1 MSSILKKTRI
11 LVAEDDANIR
21 EGLVDTLTS
30 EGYDVT
36 AAQDGNAALAA
47 FESDRFSLILLDV
60 MMPGKSGYD
69 LCRIIRSKDETL
81 PVIMLTAK
89 GEEIDKVVG
98 LKLGA
103 DDYITK
109 PFGIHELLA
118 RIEAVLRRS
127 KRTLEKETIRTPESF
142 TFGGRTVKT
151 KSYKLIKNGDT
162 LDLSEREMNLLLF
175 FHNHPDEVLS
185 RETLL
190 NAIWGIDYFGN
201 TRTLDQH
208 VAQLR
213 KKIEDDPANPSI
225 ITTVH
230 GIGYRYNG

>member
-1 MSSILKKTRI
+1 MNTLKKAHV
-11 LVAEDDANIR
+11 LVAEDDENIR
-21 EGLVDTLTS
+21 EGLEDTLIS
-30 EGYDVT
+30 EGYAVT
-36 AAQDGNAALAA
+36 AAKDGNAALDAY
-47 FESDRFSLILLDV
+47 ENGRFDLVLLDV

-69 LCRIIRSKDETL
+69 LCRIIRARDEGL

-127 KRTLEKETIRTPESF
+127 RRSVEKETPLIPDRF
-142 TFGGRTVKT
+142 IFGGRTVRT
-151 KSYKLIKNGDT
+151 RNYTIEKNGET
-162 LDLSEREMNLLLF
+162 LDLSEREMKLLLF
-175 FHNHPDEVLS
+175 FHAHPGEVLG
-185 RETLL
+185 RDALL
-190 NAIWGIDYFGN
+190 NEVWGIDYYGN

-213 KKIEDDPANPSI
+213 KKVEDDPSNPAI

-230 GIGYRYNG
+230 GIGYRYKG